1 MTPPSVKA
9 KGVGVKPFS
18 VFCRPPRFSCM
29 RLRHAPPG
37 PERRFP
43 PRLLPAADAC
53 ARPYSGRGNRPT
65 PRSSACPA
73 PATLRK
79 NSPLL
84 RSGSACPETMTP
96 IPSAGLS
103 PTGRNRSSYSFVS
116 QFCTFYLFPS
126 PSPLQKKQLRKPP
139 IVQLFTENA
148 CYIFFLAM
156 FDFSVLSTE
165 MLIR

>member
-84 RSGSACPETMTP
+84 CSGSACPETMTP

-116 QFCTFYLFPS
+116 QFCTFIFSL
-126 PSPLQKKQLRKPP
+126 PLRRCRKNSSESRRLYSFSQRTRV
-139 IVQLFTENA
+139 IS
-148 CYIFFLAM
+148 FFLPC
-156 FDFSVLSTE
+156 
-165 MLIR
+165 LIFQCYQQKC